1 MHSFSLFIC
10 EFAIAGDRQYHQY
23 NNSSSFHDV
32 KLWTFFKFK
41 ALYQFLEL
49 RVSGFYINFAPCFID
64 MIEKL
69 KEIKLRYEEVGQ
81 LLGQPDTVSDMKKF
95 SQLSKEYRDLE
106 KIVNKFDQFM
116 GVTRHLQQAKEVL
129 EKEKDAE
136 MRELAKM
143 EIDELGPKIE
153 SYETELKELLI
164 PKDPNDDKNVLLEIR
179 AGTGGDEAAIFA
191 GDLWRMYQ
199 RYCDRKGL
207 KLTVMDVTEGTAGG
221 YKEVISSVSGD
232 GAYGLL
238 KFESGVHRVQRVPAT
253 EQMGRVHTSAA
264 SVVVLPEV
272 EDVAIEINPADLEV
286 QTARSSGAGGQ
297 NVNKV
302 ETKVQM
308 THKPTGIVVTCQIER
323 SQHGNRERALQMLKT
338 KLYEIEL
345 EKQQSQIGAAR
356 RSIVRTG
363 DRSEKIRTYN
373 YPQSRV
379 TDHRIGFTQHNLPS
393 IMNGE
398 IDDFIEQLRMADSAE
413 RMMEGNS

>member
-1 MHSFSLFIC
+1 M
-10 EFAIAGDRQYHQY
+10 
-23 NNSSSFHDV
+23 
-32 KLWTFFKFK
+32 T
-41 ALYQFLEL
+41 
-49 RVSGFYINFAPCFID
+49 
-64 MIEKL
+64 EKL
-69 KEIKLRYEEVGQ
+69 EDIRLRFEEVGQ
-81 LLGQPDTVSDMKKF
+81 LLAQPETVKDLKKF

-106 KIVNKFDQFM
+106 KIVVKYNGLREARK
-116 GVTRHLQQAKEVL
+116 HLSQAKDIL
-129 EKEKDAE
+129 DKEKDPE
-136 MRELAKM
+136 MRDYAKS
-143 EIDELGPKIE
+143 EIDQLEAKIE
-153 SYETELKELLI
+153 KLDDDLKQLLI
-164 PKDPNDDKNVLLEIR
+164 PKDPNDDKNVLVEIR

-199 RYCDRKGL
+199 RFCERKGL
-207 KLTVMDVTEGTAGG
+207 KMTVVDVTEGTAGG
-221 YKEVISSVSGD
+221 YKEVISSVTGE

-238 KFESGVHRVQRVPAT
+238 KFESGIHRVQRVPET

-272 EDVAIEINPADLEV
+272 EDVEIDINPADLEV

-308 THKPTGIVVTCQIER
+308 THKPTGIVVTCQVER

-338 KLYEIEL
+338 KLYEMEL
-345 EKQQSQIGAAR
+345 SKQQSEIGAAR
-356 RSIVRTG
+356 KSIVRTG

-379 TDHRIGFTQHNLPS
+379 TDHRIGYTKHNLPA

-413 RMMEGNS
+413 RMTETAK